1 MRLMSKGERWDYI
14 VRGTGA
20 GRVRTDGEK
29 HGRDRFLPR
38 VEFNGFLLVA
48 CVSSVRTL
56 FQDALC
62 PRGGSA

>member
-38 VEFNGFLLVA
+38 VEFDRFLLVA
-48 CVSSVRTL
+48 SDTCVNSPAAPTA
-56 FQDALC
+56 FC
-62 PRGGSA
+62 